1 MGLIALICAIIV
13 VLAVPRE
20 VWAVLLYF
28 AFIVSVAFI
37 GFTAFIFWIVS

>member
-1 MGLIALICAIIV
+1 MGLIAVICAIILV
-13 VLAVPRE
+13 IAIPNEIWSALI
-20 VWAVLLYF
+20 YF